1 MSKLFSDMEAKAG
14 SEVPQGGPVDAVE
27 WVDNWTPADPLT
39 ALQELLTLSARVRH
53 SVADRLHLYP
63 GDLDAIQHL
72 LAEPLGPVDLSK
84 RLGLTSAA
92 ATVAV
97 DRLQARGH
105 VVRESDPHDGRR
117 TRVVV
122 TASGKAEV
130 FAELVPMF
138 QALASAAD
146 DLSAE
151 EREVVA
157 GFLARAIDA
166 LRTRL

>member
-1 MSKLFSDMEAKAG
+1 MDIKAG
-14 SEVPQGGPVDAVE
+14 SGVPQDGADAVS
-27 WVDNWTPADPLT
+27 WVESWEPSDPLS
-39 ALQELLTLSARVRH
+39 ALQELLTLSVRVRH
-53 SVADRLHLYP
+53 AVADRLHLYP

-72 LAEPLGPVDLSK
+72 IAEPLGPVELSR

-105 VVRESDPHDGRR
+105 VVREGDPTDGRR

-122 TASGKAEV
+122 TQSGKADV
-130 FAELVPMF
+130 FGELVPMF

-146 DLSAE
+146 DLSAD
-151 EREVVA
+151 ERAVVT
-157 GFLARAIDA
+157 GFLTRAIGA
-166 LRTRL
+166 LQTRL